1 MHTARVT
8 TPSLPDA
15 LLLAEP
21 GELPDDLHPRVRG
34 LVHPV
39 WSSEGLPPYQDDLAK
54 FEVVIT
60 SNRPLGAVELDR
72 LPRLRLV
79 VATGTA
85 LDYIDEAECDR
96 RGIVV
101 RNTPGYTGS
110 AVAEHAFA
118 LLLASARHMCAIDA
132 AVRAGCIDTSDYVG
146 TELAGK
152 TAGIIGLG
160 DIGSRLARLA
170 DAFDME
176 VLFVNRSRRTRPGAT
191 QVELPELLA
200 RADAVFLTLPLTP
213 ETTHLIG
220 ASQFEAMKPS
230 AILVNVSADELVD
243 PVALDTALRRR
254 TINAAALD
262 VISSPEPYR
271 DTPHLTLTR
280 VNAWYTSECV
290 RRRAETWL
298 GTLERCLVAE

>member
-1 MHTARVT
+1 MT

>member
-1 MHTARVT
+1 MVT
-8 TPSLPDA
+8 SWLPNA
-15 LLLAEP
+15 LLLVEP
-21 GELPDDLHPRVRG
+21 GELPDDLHARLDGLFRPMWSPEGVGPPR
-34 LVHPV
+34 P
-39 WSSEGLPPYQDDLAK
+39 DLET
-54 FEVVIT
+54 FEVVVT
-60 SNRPLGAVELDR
+60 SNRTLGATELDL

-79 VATGTA
+79 IATGTA
-85 LDYIDEAECDR
+85 CDYIDSAHCDR

-118 LLLASARHMCAIDA
+118 LLLAAARQVCGIDA
-132 AVRAGCIDTSDYVG
+132 ALREGRADTSDYVG

-170 DAFDME
+170 TAFDMD

-191 QVELPELLA
+191 QVELSELLT
-200 RADAVFLTLPLTP
+200 RADVVFLTLPLTP

-220 ASQFEAMKPS
+220 RDQLAAMRPD
-230 AILVNVSADELVD
+230 AILVNVSADEIVD
-243 PVALDTALRRR
+243 PVALDTALRQR

-262 VISSPEPYR
+262 VIGSPEPYR
-271 DTPHLTLTR
+271 DTPRLTLTR
-280 VNAWYTSECV
+280 LNAWYTSECV

-298 GTLERCLVAE
+298 GTLERCLATE